1 MLCNSN
7 NFKVS
12 LLSFDFCKSPLDFRP
27 RRRLALLVFQTETWT
42 DMCRAIQKRL
52 LGVLTQPFWLAGW
65 DSSGEAQAGEES
77 ALLVCSK
84 VRSFSMLEG
93 LLTLTPQLRLPTDSP
108 LPLVREVQATAP

>member
-1 MLCNSN
+1 MLRNSN

-52 LGVLTQPFWLAGW
+52 ETSNQSVGQWAGN
-65 DSSGEAQAGEES
+65 DGIGDGGEDLLEREENMTT
-77 ALLVCSK
+77 A
-84 VRSFSMLEG
+84 E
-93 LLTLTPQLRLPTDSP
+93 QQ
-108 LPLVREVQATAP
+108 LVRTLWTEVKIKHF